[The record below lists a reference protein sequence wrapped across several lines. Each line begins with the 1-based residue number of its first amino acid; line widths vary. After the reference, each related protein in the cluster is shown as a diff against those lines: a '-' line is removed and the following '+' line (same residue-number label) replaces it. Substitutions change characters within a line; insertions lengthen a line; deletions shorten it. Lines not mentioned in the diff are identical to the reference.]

1 VPPLMKISR
10 KKIILGIPIA
20 LVSFELFF
28 GVLLG
33 YLIGK
38 FIAAKETGGPSKLR
52 PLVFKIGNYK
62 FHLHHWLYSSGVLTS
77 FILFNFSPPWPQFSF
92 GLFGGLIVQGIIS
105 YSDWHK
111 ILTKHN
117 K

>member
-1 VPPLMKISR
+1 MAIFK
-10 KKIILGIPIA
+10 KKIFWGIPVA

-38 FIAAKETGGPSKLR
+38 FIAGKETGEIGKVKSLN
-52 PLVFKIGNYK
+52 FKIGNYK
-62 FHLHHWLYSSGVLTS
+62 IHLHHWLYSSGILTS

-111 ILTKHN
+111 ILTKHS